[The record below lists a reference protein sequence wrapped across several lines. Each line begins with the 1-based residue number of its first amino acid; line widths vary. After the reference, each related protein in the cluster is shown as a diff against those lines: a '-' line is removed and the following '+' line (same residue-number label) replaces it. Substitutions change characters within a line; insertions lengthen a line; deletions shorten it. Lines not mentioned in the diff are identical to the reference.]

1 MPTETGRDAKLLG
14 ALTHVTLIIL
24 DQADAREEPQKLAL
38 GSSFMRS
45 NRQL

>member
-1 MPTETGRDAKLLG
+1 VPTETGRDAKLLG
-14 ALTHVTLIIL
+14 ALTHVTIL